1 MNMKVIR
8 LIRKSSEN
16 DLKVLL
22 MAMAEGFKELSQ
34 IKRTEDLLRVINT
47 DIEAYK
53 EKGLIKQEE
62 VKLLTSDEYKQG
74 IVDTAKAA
82 IEVIEEFLSKRNKQG
97 E

>member
-1 MNMKVIR
+1 MKMIR

-16 DLKVLL
+16 DLKILL
-22 MAMAEGFKELSQ
+22 MAITEGFKELSQ
-34 IKRTEDLLRVINT
+34 IKRIEDLLRVKNI

-53 EKGLIKQEE
+53 EKGLIDERD

-74 IVDTAKAA
+74 VVDTAKTV
-82 IEVIEEFLSKRNKQG
+82 IDMIEEFLSEGNKQG

>member
-1 MNMKVIR
+1 MKMIR

-16 DLKVLL
+16 DLKILL
-22 MAMAEGFKELSQ
+22 MAITEGFKELSQ
-34 IKRTEDLLRVINT
+34 IKKIEDLLRVKNI

-53 EKGLIKQEE
+53 EKGLIDERD

-74 IVDTAKAA
+74 IVDTAKAV
-82 IEVIEEFLSKRNKQG
+82 IDMIEEFLSEGNKQG

>member
-1 MNMKVIR
+1 MKVIR

-22 MAMAEGFKELSQ
+22 MAMVEGFKELSQ

-53 EKGLIKQEE
+53 EKGLIKEEE

-82 IEVIEEFLSKRNKQG
+82 IEIIEEFLSKRNKQG

>member
-22 MAMAEGFKELSQ
+22 MAMVEGFKELSQ

-53 EKGLIKQEE
+53 EKGLIKEEE

-82 IEVIEEFLSKRNKQG
+82 IEIIEEFLSKRNKQG